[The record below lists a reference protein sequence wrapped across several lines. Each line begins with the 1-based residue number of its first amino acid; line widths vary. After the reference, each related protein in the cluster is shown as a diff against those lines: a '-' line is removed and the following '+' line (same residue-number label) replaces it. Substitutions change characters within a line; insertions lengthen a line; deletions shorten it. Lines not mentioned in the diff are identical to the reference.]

1 MFQLFFI
8 ILFSYPDEIV
18 DRLRQLRPPIVMVMP
33 MHLDVV
39 TLCCGRDPRVRVCIR
54 KRPQSQGMCAGG
66 TPESEYVSGRDPR
79 VRVYW
84 DPRVRLCVKEG
95 SQSQGMCQGETSES
109 GYVSVRDP
117 RVSVCVREGP

>member
-1 MFQLFFI
+1 M
-8 ILFSYPDEIV
+8 
-18 DRLRQLRPPIVMVMP
+18 
-33 MHLDVV
+33 
-39 TLCCGRDPRVRVCIR
+39 RVCVR

-66 TPESEYVSGRDPR
+66 TLESGYVSGRDPR

-109 GYVSVRDP
+109 GYVSVRGP
-117 RVSVCVREGP
+117 RVRVCVREGP